1 VLFPSFL
8 PFFFFIGSQWE
19 VFFSL
24 MGFGIVK
31 ESLPFDVDGTVQ
43 LKGFFKY
50 IKRLE
55 EKELAEQVGLEDRIL
70 TPLSNDVLLGR
81 GRPYQ
86 EFPGNL
92 RLAEI
97 IDEYREAYQSESKLQ
112 KTAMSN
118 KVVTIIKKGSTQASS
133 SSGGGGGGRFLKK
146 KGDSDPG
153 NKIGMVVAEE
163 WVEVVDDVAR
173 DKVSHGFRTK
183 TRRLSVTT
191 AAPAAKGVATGTIIP
206 ATVPSGESSA
216 ATKKKKPRTA

>member
-1 VLFPSFL
+1 VFA
-8 PFFFFIGSQWE
+8 FFFFLGSQWE

-31 ESLPFDVDGTVQ
+31 EALPFDVDGTVN
-43 LKGFFKY
+43 LEGFSKY
-50 IKRLE
+50 MKRIE
-55 EKELAEQVGLEDRIL
+55 EKELREQVGEDRIL

-97 IDEYREAYQSESKLQ
+97 IDEYRETYQSESKLQ

-118 KVVTIIKKGSTQASS
+118 KVVTIIKDS
-133 SSGGGGGGRFLKK
+133 GGRFLKK
-146 KGDSDPG
+146 KGGSDHG
-153 NKIGMVVAEE
+153 KIGIVVAEE

-183 TRRLSVTT
+183 TRRLSAT
-191 AAPAAKGVATGTIIP
+191 APPAKGGAITP
-206 ATVPSGESSA
+206 ATVPSGKFSP
-216 ATKKKKPRTA
+216 KNKKKPRTA